1 MLFSTANSMMLFKLS
16 SMPIRQRSSQQRA
29 NCNGADPDMELTLKE
44 FLRGGKEQLTAA
56 GFPEVDAEHLL
67 AHVLGISRM
76 ELHNPVTVENAIN
89 AIGDIAVIEE
99 TFWKLLD
106 RRCAH
111 EPLQYLTGVA
121 YFRYLELQVGPGVLV
136 PRPESELLVD
146 AVLRNIEGREGAVSV
161 VDLGAGSGALTLA
174 IATEAPQT
182 HLIAVEKDPA
192 AVNWLRKNVSRID
205 ETVRILE
212 SDVEDA
218 LDGVKCDVV
227 IANPPYIPD
236 GQELPQ
242 DVAEHEPAVALFG
255 GEDGMAIPRRF
266 INAAARLL
274 KSGGFLAIEHHESQP
289 IDIAAAML
297 ADFENIQCHND
308 LVGRPRFTTGTR
320 R

>member
-1 MLFSTANSMMLFKLS
+1 
-16 SMPIRQRSSQQRA
+16 
-29 NCNGADPDMELTLKE
+29 MELTFKE

-67 AHVLGISRM
+67 AQVLGISRM

-89 AIGDIAVIEE
+89 AIGDITVIEE

-146 AVLRNIEGREGAVSV
+146 AVLKNIEGREGAVSV

-174 IATEAPQT
+174 IATEAQQT

-192 AVNWLRKNVSRID
+192 AVEWLRKNVSRID

-236 GQELPQ
+236 GQVLPM

-255 GEDGMAIPRRF
+255 GEDGMTIPRRF

-274 KSGGFLAIEHHESQP
+274 KSGGFLVIEHHESQP

-297 ADFENIQCHND
+297 ADFENVECHND

>member
-1 MLFSTANSMMLFKLS
+1 
-16 SMPIRQRSSQQRA
+16 
-29 NCNGADPDMELTLKE
+29 MELTFKE
-44 FLRGGKEQLTAA
+44 FLRSGKEQLSAA

-76 ELHNPVTVENAIN
+76 DLHNPVAVENAIV
-89 AIGDIAVIEE
+89 AIGGTTIIEE

-136 PRPESELLVD
+136 PRPESELLVE
-146 AVLRNIEGREGAVSV
+146 AVLKNIESREGAVSV

-174 IATEAPQT
+174 IATEAPRT
-182 HLIAVEKDPA
+182 HLVAVEKDPA
-192 AVNWLRKNVSRID
+192 AAQWLRKNVSRID
-205 ETVRILE
+205 ETVRIIE
-212 SDVEDA
+212 ADVEDA

-227 IANPPYIPD
+227 IANPPYIPN
-236 GQELPQ
+236 GQALPK
-242 DVAEHEPAVALFG
+242 DVADHEPAIALFG
-255 GEDGMAIPRRF
+255 GSDGMEIPRRF

-274 KSGGFLAIEHHESQP
+274 KRGGFLAIEHHESQP
-289 IDIAAAML
+289 VDIAAAML
-297 ADFENIQCHND
+297 KDFDEVELHND
-308 LVGRPRFTTGTR
+308 LVGRPRFTTGIR

>member
-1 MLFSTANSMMLFKLS
+1 
-16 SMPIRQRSSQQRA
+16 
-29 NCNGADPDMELTLKE
+29 MELTFKD
-44 FLRGGKEQLTAA
+44 FLRGGKDQLAAA

-76 ELHNPVTVENAIN
+76 DLHNPVTVENAIT

-106 RRCAH
+106 RRAAH
-111 EPLQYLTGVA
+111 EPLQYLTGTA
-121 YFRYLELQVGPGVLV
+121 YFRYLELEVGPGVLV

-146 AVLRNIEGREGAVSV
+146 AVLKNIEGREGAVSV

-192 AVNWLRKNVSRID
+192 AITWLRKNVSRID
-205 ETVRILE
+205 EAVRILE

-236 GQELPQ
+236 GQELPR
-242 DVAEHEPAVALFG
+242 DVADHEPAVALFG
-255 GEDGMAIPRRF
+255 GEDGMTIPRRF

-289 IDIAAAML
+289 IDISAAML
-297 ADFENIQCHND
+297 KDFENIQSHND
-308 LVGRPRFTTGTR
+308 LVGRPRFTTGIR

>member
-1 MLFSTANSMMLFKLS
+1 
-16 SMPIRQRSSQQRA
+16 
-29 NCNGADPDMELTLKE
+29 MELTFKE

-76 ELHNPVTVENAIN
+76 ELHNPVTVENAIT
-89 AIGDIAVIEE
+89 AIGDITVIEE

-111 EPLQYLTGVA
+111 EPLQYLTGIA

-146 AVLRNIEGREGAVSV
+146 AVLKNIEGREGAVSV

-182 HLIAVEKDPA
+182 HLIAVEKEPT
-192 AVNWLRKNVSRID
+192 AVEWLRKNVSRID

-236 GQELPQ
+236 GQVLPR
-242 DVAEHEPAVALFG
+242 DVAEHEPAGALFG
-255 GEDGMAIPRRF
+255 GEDGMTIPRRF

-297 ADFENIQCHND
+297 AEFENIQCHND